1 MSLEIWD
8 DDMREVVENT
18 EGPQELEEGV
28 LMENLGEMQ
37 QELGGLMESFKD
49 FFEGD
54 DISGDPEKDMENW
67 HLQTEQNSC
76 AVACQEFVAEQLLD
90 LHRRVREFR
99 KTKPLLTLDFWDGP
113 SPSVAAPQG
122 GTI

>member
-8 DDMREVVENT
+8 DDMAEAMEQA
-18 EGPQELEEGV
+18 EGQQELEEGV
-28 LMENLGEMQ
+28 LMENIGEMQ

-67 HLQTEQNSC
+67 HHQTEQNSC
-76 AVACQEFVAEQLLD
+76 AVACQEFVAEIGRA
-90 LHRRVREFR
+90 HV
-99 KTKPLLTLDFWDGP
+99 
-113 SPSVAAPQG
+113 
-122 GTI
+122 